1 MKTSARIATAL
12 ALACAVGASFLLHGC
27 ASTIAN
33 VDPTGSKFPRV
44 RGEALSGEERT
55 LPDDLAGAPAVL
67 LVGYVQGAQ
76 FDLDRWLVALAQAKT
91 PAKIVEVPTIEGLV
105 PTAIS
110 GWIDGGMRSGIP
122 SEDWGSVV
130 TVYGKDAASIV
141 ERTGNES
148 PRNARVLVLDAQG
161 VVAWFHDRGFSASKF
176 VELDALVRS
185 VAAR

>member
-1 MKTSARIATAL
+1 MKTSAWITVALVAAALGASL
-12 ALACAVGASFLLHGC
+12 ALQGC
-27 ASTIAN
+27 STTVAN
-33 VDPTGSKFPRV
+33 VDPTGSSFPRV
-44 RGEALSGEERT
+44 RGEALSGEART

-91 PAKIVEVPTIEGLV
+91 PAQIVEVPTIDGLV

-141 ERTGNES
+141 ERTGNAA
-148 PRNARVLVLDAQG
+148 PRNARVFLLDAQG
-161 VVAWFHDRGFSASKF
+161 NIVWFHDRGFSASKF
-176 VELDALVRS
+176 VEIDTLARALPTR
-185 VAAR
+185 